1 MKTLKLLI
9 GLFCTLFLCVYG
21 CDDDSTDY
29 DPAKFPSEFGALTGT
44 TEAVTIFTRAAL
56 NNLLR
61 VTWSE
66 GDQIGIFA
74 SEYRNV
80 IYSAKKIVAE
90 TAIFEGE
97 KISGDIDTLYA
108 YFPYD
113 ASSVMEGTT
122 LTITL
127 PDIQTYK
134 ENNFDEKGFPMV
146 AVATTQSVM
155 FKNLCGIARIN
166 VKDASFKTIKN
177 IKFYASGDNIVAG
190 KATVD
195 LGSWTGVPEL
205 TMKQGG
211 SQVLTIDCG
220 ETGIDMQDAPAG
232 GVNFYFVLPPQ
243 RYENVTLLLENTDG
257 EIFFQKIEGDLVV
270 DRSKIVDLPSFIP
283 YSEVVFYGR
292 SNAILREA
300 PGTYSFDVSPYY
312 TTDSES
318 YSYQFNT
325 SPIQA
330 VAASVKLIWQDTPS
344 MITHLELTDDGHS
357 VEFTASTNGNAL
369 VAIYDNKDEILW
381 SFHIW
386 ISDINTVVYPNG
398 YQVMDRNLGAISAQQ
413 GDITSWGLYYQWG
426 RKDPFAASD
435 RIVND
440 IPIAAQYYDI
450 NNNPF
455 TFPDTIVTGPG
466 IDQNYAIKNPT
477 TYISSPGG
485 INNNDWYFG
494 SNNSL
499 WGNPLG
505 FNNPSIETISKSI
518 YDPSPE
524 GFMVAPAD
532 LFTANGVVKSS
543 STNFALNA
551 QGTGRILSTNGLNE
565 WYPAARYLK
574 PDGTRNLTGIL
585 GRYWLSSP
593 FSGNSYQ
600 SMSLTY
606 GGANNVFPTQNQ
618 NRVFGF
624 PVRCVRCVK

>member
-29 DPAKFPSEFGALTGT
+29 DPAKLPSEFSALTGT

-56 NNLLR
+56 NDLLR

-74 SEYRNV
+74 REYRNV
-80 IYSAKKIVAE
+80 IYRAEKLVAE

-97 KISGDIDTLYA
+97 KFSGDIDTLYA

-113 ASSVMEGTT
+113 ASAVMEGTI
-122 LTITL
+122 LTVTL
-127 PDIQTYK
+127 PEVQTYQ

-155 FKNLCGIARIN
+155 FRNLCGIARIN
-166 VKDASFKTIKN
+166 VKDTSIKTIKS
-177 IKFYASGDNIVAG
+177 IKFFASGNNIVAG

-195 LGSWTGVPEL
+195 LGSYTGVPGL
-205 TMKQGG
+205 TMEQGG
-211 SQVLTIDCG
+211 SQVLTLDCG
-220 ETGIDMQDAPAG
+220 ESGIDMQDAPAG
-232 GVNFYFVLPPQ
+232 GVNFYLILPPQ
-243 RYENVTLLLENTDG
+243 QYENVILLLENTD
-257 EIFFQKIEGDLVV
+257 EETFIQKIEDDLVV

-283 YSEVVFYGR
+283 YSEDVFYGR
-292 SNAILREA
+292 SNAILRET
-300 PGTYSFDVSPYY
+300 PGTHTFDVSPYY
-312 TTDSES
+312 TTDAES

-330 VAASVKLIWQDTPS
+330 VASSVKLIWQDTPD
-344 MITHLELTDDGHS
+344 MITRLKLIDDGHS

-386 ISDINTVVYPNG
+386 ISDVSTVEYPNG
-398 YQVMDRNLGAISAQQ
+398 YQVMDRNLGAISVQK
-413 GDITSWGLYYQWG
+413 GDLASWGLYYQWG
-426 RKDPFAASD
+426 RKDPFAASN
-435 RIVND
+435 RIENNF
-440 IPIAAQYYDI
+440 PIAAPYYDI

-455 TFPDTIVTGPG
+455 IFPDAIETTPG
-466 IDQNYAIKNPT
+466 IDQNYTTKNPT
-477 TYISSPGG
+477 TYISSSTGVNPG
-485 INNNDWYFG
+485 DWYFG

-505 FNNPSIETISKSI
+505 FNNPPIENLSKSI
-518 YDPSPE
+518 YDPCPE

-532 LFTANGVVKSS
+532 LFTGNGVEQNSS
-543 STNFALNA
+543 NNFVLD
-551 QGTGRILSTNGLNE
+551 TGKRGRTLITDGQNE
-565 WYPAARYLK
+565 WYPAARHLK
-574 PDGTRNLTGIL
+574 PDGTRNVNGDFLL
-585 GRYWLSSP
+585 RYWLSSP
-593 FSGNSYQ
+593 GSSHHQ
-600 SMSLTY
+600 SMSLTC
-606 GGANNVFPTQNQ
+606 GPANNVFPTQSQ
-618 NRVFGF
+618 NKVLGF
-624 PVRCVRCVK
+624 SVRCVRYVK